1 MQQITKTYHKVQVYW
16 WYFWE
21 YLRFI
26 DFKSIGNAL
35 RYVVSKKSNSTDRLV
50 HSRMGLFICRKN
62 TTDFMYANY
71 NYERKVKKFILKH
84 INEYDTFLDVGACI
98 GDYSIWLAKQ
108 GYKCLTFEPV
118 PANFQVLQQNIAL
131 NDLTEN
137 IHSFPL
143 GLGSQQEEVHFEV
156 RNHNKGASRAIRNG
170 ESNAT
175 PGSKQNSAQI
185 LPLDSLTSKVP
196 LETKDRV
203 LIKLDVEGMESEA
216 LKGAAHFIQNCTQL
230 MIIIEATI
238 SNQDSLKQLLNQ
250 WGNFSYHQVDEHN
263 FAAVKQPVQSYTV
276 EYSQVE
282 DLKRMNFI
290 VNQVLDSTSSS
301 AKILDVG
308 CGNGNMS
315 IALGGKGCQVLGVDI
330 SPDSIKYAQQRN
342 TLSNVSFKVE
352 DASTLVANNQ
362 KYEAIVCSEI
372 LEHLQ
377 EPQHLLHEL
386 YQILDDNG
394 ALVVT
399 VPNGKGP
406 RETLITR
413 PVQWLYRNAPK
424 LWAALTKVKALMGYK
439 NVTTQSHAENLE
451 HVQFFSFKALKALAK
466 ETGFEIH
473 VIKKANFIES
483 VFPFSLVTKRWKY
496 LQRLDSRIADKLPLR
511 CTSGF
516 YMVWKKI

>member
-1 MQQITKTYHKVQVYW
+1 MQQITKTYHKVQIYW

-21 YLRFI
+21 YLLFI
-26 DFKSIGNAL
+26 DLKSIGNAL

-71 NYERKVKKFILKH
+71 NYERKVKKFIQKR

-137 IHSFPL
+137 IHSFQL

-156 RNHNKGASRAIRNG
+156 RNDNKGASRAIRNG
-170 ESNAT
+170 ET
-175 PGSKQNSAQI
+175 PGNSQNSAQI
-185 LPLDSLTSKVP
+185 LPLDSLTAKVP
-196 LETKDRV
+196 LNTTDRV

-216 LKGAAHFIQNCTQL
+216 LKGAAHFIQNCAQL
-230 MIIIEATI
+230 MIIIESSI
-238 SNQDSLKQLLNQ
+238 SDQASLKQLINQ
-250 WGNFSYHQVDEHN
+250 WGEFSYHQVDEHN
-263 FAAVKQPVQSYTV
+263 FAAIKQPAQPYSV

-290 VNQVLDSTSSS
+290 VNQVLVNTDSA
-301 AKILDVG
+301 AKVLDVG

-315 IALGGKGCQVLGVDI
+315 IALGGKGCNVLGIDI
-330 SPDSIKYAQQRN
+330 SPQSIEYAQQRN
-342 TLSNVSFKVE
+342 TLSNVSFKVV
-352 DASTLVANNQ
+352 DASTLVASNQ
-362 KYEAIVCSEI
+362 KYEAIVCSEV
-372 LEHLQ
+372 LEHLD
-377 EPQHLLHEL
+377 EPQNLLHEL
-386 YQILDDNG
+386 RQVLTGNG
-394 ALVVT
+394 VLVVT

-413 PVQWLYRNAPK
+413 PVQWLYRNVPK
-424 LWAALTKVKALMGYK
+424 MWVILTKIKALMGYK

-466 ETGFEIH
+466 DRGFEIH

-483 VFPFSLVTKRWKY
+483 VFPFSLLTKHWKY
-496 LQRLDSRIADKLPLR
+496 LQKLDSKAADKLPLR
-511 CTSGF
+511 FTSGF
-516 YMVWKKI
+516 YMVWKKV